1 MRAESRSGGGQASP
15 PPQRDGQFDKTP
27 PQDVAAEQC
36 VLGGMLLSKDAIA
49 DVVEILKTNDFYR
62 PVHATIFDTI
72 LEIYGRGEPADSIT
86 VAAAL
91 ADSGDLVRIGGAP
104 YLHTLIASVPT
115 AANAAYYA
123 RIVSERAVLR
133 RLVEA
138 GTKIVQLGY
147 GTSQGGSRDV
157 DDIVDLAQQAV
168 YDVTERRVSEDFA
181 VLADMLQPTLDEI
194 EAVGA
199 QGGVMTGVPTGFTDL
214 DRLLNGLHAGQ
225 LVIVAGRP
233 GLGKALAL
241 DTPLPT
247 PTGWTTMG
255 EVQVGDEL
263 LGADGLPTKVT
274 AAFEVRYDRPCYEV
288 EFSDGSVIVADGE
301 HLWKTTTRASR
312 RAAPARRRNH
322 WSPEAVRRLRQ
333 AAAGAA
339 PGDDVTIAELA
350 AVLGPEFT
358 HTAHRVAHDIADD
371 LPVVMRR
378 RPRVRPARA
387 YPSRRLHRRLSA
399 RVEQWSDSLSA
410 AELPDVVTTEQ
421 IRATLRTDTADRRL
435 NHAVENAAALRL
447 PERELPLAPYTLG
460 VWLGDGHTAAGR
472 VTTVDPEILALIE
485 SDGFEVRPSGPMV
498 YTVRPPRLPVIAAR
512 ECVVCHAVLTPRG
525 PAVHTCGQSCGG
537 RSKGLVPEA
546 RREGCAHC
554 GAVGAGA
561 WNASRGCRD
570 CHSRYGTFLGYL
582 RAAGVLG
589 DKHIP
594 TAYLRASEAQRRAL
608 LAGLLDT
615 DGTVTVSGNVQF
627 TTTSPRLAEDVHE
640 LVVSLG
646 YRCSV
651 ARRTVKGRTAESSI
665 AFDLTFTARD
675 EVFRLPRKREVHRLR
690 RRGESNSRTD
700 SRFIVDVRAVP
711 SVPVRCVTVD
721 NSDHLYLAGRAMI
734 PTHNSTASMD
744 FARNAAIRANQA
756 AAIFSLEMSKVEI
769 VMRLLSAEARVPLHV
784 LRSGQLSDDDWT
796 KLARCMGEISEAPLF
811 VDDTPSMNLMEIRAK
826 ARRLKQRHDLKLIVV
841 DYLQLMTSP
850 KRTESRQQE
859 VADLSRG
866 LKLLAKEVECP
877 VIAVS
882 QLNRGP
888 EQRTDKRPQLSDL
901 RESGCLT
908 AETRLIRADN
918 NSEVTLGELLAD
930 GAKDVPVWALDETLR
945 YTPRTMTHVF
955 PSGNREV
962 FRMKLA
968 SGKQIDATSNH
979 PFLTFAGWLP
989 LGELAPGTRLAT
1001 PRHVP
1006 PPLTIRPW
1014 AEPEVVL
1021 LAHLLGDGSFVR
1033 RQPIRYASR
1042 DEGNL
1047 QAVAEAAK
1055 HFGITAI
1062 RDDYEA
1068 ARVTTLRLPA
1078 PYRLARGGRNPIA
1091 EWLDGLGLFGLRPH
1105 EKFIPAPVFG
1115 MPKEQ
1120 IILFL
1125 RHLWATDGSVTV
1137 NKSGRGGRIY
1147 FSSTSRR
1154 MLEDISRL
1162 LLRYGITAR
1171 IKVVPVERHRPQY
1184 TLDVSG
1190 RDDQLRFLREIG
1202 VHGDRALNC
1211 AELLTSLTAMR
1222 SNTNVDTVPREVW
1235 GRVREILAENGMTH
1249 REFAAAIDSQ
1259 FCGSTLWKHAPS
1271 RSRLAKIASVLDA
1284 ADLDL
1289 HATNDIFWDEIVS
1302 IESLGSHDVFD
1313 ATVLGTHNF
1322 IANGIATHNSIEQDA
1337 DVVILLHRDDYYDKE
1352 SPRAGEA
1359 DFIVAKHRNGPTD
1372 TVTVAAQLHLSRF
1385 VDMAIV

>member
-1 MRAESRSGGGQASP
+1 MEGGPVSVTDDMRAESRAGGGQP
-15 PPQRDGQFDKTP
+15 PAQRDGQFDKTP

-72 LEIYGRGEPADSIT
+72 LDIYGRGEPADPIT

-91 ADSGDLVRIGGAP
+91 TDSGDLARIGGAP

-147 GTSQGGSRDV
+147 GTANGGSRDV

-199 QGGVMTGVPTGFTDL
+199 QGGVMTGVPTGFSDL

-225 LVIVAGRP
+225 LIIVAGRP
-233 GLGKALAL
+233 GLGK
-241 DTPLPT
+241 
-247 PTGWTTMG
+247 
-255 EVQVGDEL
+255 
-263 LGADGLPTKVT
+263 
-274 AAFEVRYDRPCYEV
+274 
-288 EFSDGSVIVADGE
+288 
-301 HLWKTTTRASR
+301 
-312 RAAPARRRNH
+312 
-322 WSPEAVRRLRQ
+322 
-333 AAAGAA
+333 
-339 PGDDVTIAELA
+339 
-350 AVLGPEFT
+350 
-358 HTAHRVAHDIADD
+358 
-371 LPVVMRR
+371 
-378 RPRVRPARA
+378 
-387 YPSRRLHRRLSA
+387 
-399 RVEQWSDSLSA
+399 
-410 AELPDVVTTEQ
+410 
-421 IRATLRTDTADRRL
+421 
-435 NHAVENAAALRL
+435 
-447 PERELPLAPYTLG
+447 
-460 VWLGDGHTAAGR
+460 
-472 VTTVDPEILALIE
+472 
-485 SDGFEVRPSGPMV
+485 
-498 YTVRPPRLPVIAAR
+498 
-512 ECVVCHAVLTPRG
+512 
-525 PAVHTCGQSCGG
+525 
-537 RSKGLVPEA
+537 
-546 RREGCAHC
+546 
-554 GAVGAGA
+554 
-561 WNASRGCRD
+561 
-570 CHSRYGTFLGYL
+570 
-582 RAAGVLG
+582 
-589 DKHIP
+589 
-594 TAYLRASEAQRRAL
+594 
-608 LAGLLDT
+608 
-615 DGTVTVSGNVQF
+615 
-627 TTTSPRLAEDVHE
+627 
-640 LVVSLG
+640 
-646 YRCSV
+646 
-651 ARRTVKGRTAESSI
+651 
-665 AFDLTFTARD
+665 
-675 EVFRLPRKREVHRLR
+675 
-690 RRGESNSRTD
+690 
-700 SRFIVDVRAVP
+700 
-711 SVPVRCVTVD
+711 
-721 NSDHLYLAGRAMI
+721 
-734 PTHNSTASMD
+734 STASMD

-826 ARRLKQRHDLKLIVV
+826 ARRLKQRHDLKMIVV

-918 NSEVTLGELLAD
+918 NSEITLGDLLAN
-930 GAKDVPVWALDETLR
+930 GAKDVPVWALDEGLR

-955 PSGNREV
+955 PSGTREV
-962 FRMKLA
+962 FRLTLA
-968 SGKQIDATSNH
+968 SGKQINATANH
-979 PFLTFAGWLP
+979 PFLAFTGWVP
-989 LGELAPGTRLAT
+989 LGELSPGDRIAT
-1001 PRHVP
+1001 PRHLP
-1006 PPLTIRPW
+1006 PPMAVRPW
-1014 AEPEVVL
+1014 AEAEVVMM
-1021 LAHLLGDGSFVR
+1021 AHLLGDGSFVR
-1033 RQPIRYASR
+1033 RQPIRYASC
-1042 DEGNL
+1042 DELNL
-1047 QAVAEAAK
+1047 QAVSDAAK
-1055 HFGITAI
+1055 HFGISAV
-1062 RDDYEA
+1062 RDDYAA

-1078 PYRLARGGRNPIA
+1078 PYRLARGRRNPIA
-1091 EWLDGLGLFGLRPH
+1091 EWLDGFGLFGLRSH
-1105 EKFIPAPVFG
+1105 EKFLPPPLFSL
-1115 MPKEQ
+1115 PKEQ
-1120 IILFL
+1120 ITTFL

-1137 NKSGRGGRIY
+1137 NKSGRGGRVY
-1147 FSSTSRR
+1147 FASTSRR

-1171 IKVVPVERHRPQY
+1171 LKVVPVAGHRPQY

-1202 VHGDRALNC
+1202 VHGQRSEGCAALL
-1211 AELLTSLTAMR
+1211 AALESTE

-1235 GRVREILAENGMTH
+1235 ARVKDILVEQGMTH
-1249 REFAAAIDSQ
+1249 REFAKAIGTQ
-1259 FCGSTLWKHAPS
+1259 FCGSALWKRAPS
-1271 RSRLAKIASVLDA
+1271 RSRLAAIASVLDA

-1289 HATNDIFWDEIVS
+1289 HATNDIFWDS
-1302 IESLGSHDVFD
+1302 IESVESIGEQEVFD
-1313 ATVLGTHNF
+1313 ATVLGKHNF

-1385 VDMAIV
+1385 VDMAIG